1 MKNIILTGGGTAGH
15 VTPHLALANDLK
27 KNFDDIYYVGSGKE
41 IERELMQTTGAIIY
55 NVDSPAFIRSLTLKN
70 LKIPFKLIKAI
81 KQSQEIIKK
90 CKPSVVFSKGG
101 YGALPICL
109 AAFKLK
115 IPVICH
121 ESDLSL
127 GLANK
132 LCAKKAKA
140 LLTTFEETSKEYANG
155 VYVGPIIRKE
165 FFEKRKE
172 ESKRILGINND
183 KPSLLVTGGSQG
195 SEIIN
200 NVLKANLSLLLPRF
214 NVIHLHG
221 KKNKPIY
228 ESINGYFPFSFTDM
242 PTVISACDICLSRG
256 GSNTL
261 FELLATKTPSL
272 IVPLIKGSRGDQVK
286 NARYFASKGALLY
299 CNENHLEE
307 KFIELIDELFSKRNI
322 LKEKMQKLNFES
334 GKKKTLELL
343 LKFAK

>member
-27 KNFDDIYYVGSGKE
+27 KHFDNIYYVGSGKE
-41 IERELMQTTGAIIY
+41 IERQLMQNTGAIIY
-55 NVDSPAFIRSLTLKN
+55 NVESPAFIRSWTLKN
-70 LKIPFKLIKAI
+70 LKIPFKLIKAV
-81 KQSQEIIKK
+81 KKSEEIIKK
-90 CKPSVVFSKGG
+90 CNPSIVFSKGG

-109 AAFKLK
+109 AAFKLNV
-115 IPVICH
+115 PVICH

-155 VYVGPIIRKE
+155 IYVGPIIRKE
-165 FFEKRKE
+165 FFEKRKQ
-172 ESKRILGINND
+172 ESKRILGIDND
-183 KPSLLVTGGSQG
+183 KPVLLVTGGSQG

-200 NVLKANLSLLLPRF
+200 NALKNSLSLILHRF

-221 KKNKPIY
+221 KNNKPLY
-228 ESINGYFPFSFTDM
+228 ESINGYFPFSFADM
-242 PTVISACDICLSRG
+242 PTAVSACDICLSRG

-272 IVPLIKGSRGDQVK
+272 IVPLVKGSRGDQIK
-286 NARYFASKGALLY
+286 NSRYFSSKGALLY
-299 CNENHLEE
+299 CDENILEE
-307 KFIELIDELFSKRNI
+307 KFIDLIDELFSKQNI

-334 GKKKTLELL
+334 GEKKTLELL